1 MRSCPFLQPMKWRH
15 SAMTSSVQ
23 KAATRSSN
31 MIPQPPRQ
39 PKPLKHRSA
48 HLTGWGLA
56 ASKKRNSAKA
66 MSWPQKPVGMT
77 SHSTSQK
84 ATISSQTRLPGSATR
99 MWRAVTVQAHQPR
112 GMLPAI
118 SRPICWGVNQC
129 CSSRKDSQAHSVPT
143 VPGAMRPSPEPSPMA
158 MKWAGWDIMNS
169 SVGRAMPPC
178 GGPSGGR
185 AAEAKVGV
193 AGSPETSGRSGAS
206 LMGRDHKRGPGAS
219 LTLFDRQI
227 LRMADLVAGLEAGA
241 GASGQRLLPGDHAVA
256 VVPARGGRLRVVLG
270 LHADLVIARDG
281 CGVHHLQFDGAV
293 MAVFHPGAP
302 RDLGFGGCGLE
313 APNEEE

>member
-99 MWRAVTVQAHQPR
+99 MWRAVTVQAHQR
-112 GMLPAI
+112 SEEHTSELQ
-118 SRPICWGVNQC
+118 S
-129 CSSRKDSQAHSVPT
+129 HS
-143 VPGAMRPSPEPSPMA
+143 
-158 MKWAGWDIMNS
+158 
-169 SVGRAMPPC
+169 
-178 GGPSGGR
+178 
-185 AAEAKVGV
+185 
-193 AGSPETSGRSGAS
+193 
-206 LMGRDHKRGPGAS
+206 
-219 LTLFDRQI
+219 
-227 LRMADLVAGLEAGA
+227 DLVC
-241 GASGQRLLPGDHAVA
+241 RLL
-256 VVPARGGRLRVVLG
+256 
-270 LHADLVIARDG
+270 
-281 CGVHHLQFDGAV
+281 
-293 MAVFHPGAP
+293 
-302 RDLGFGGCGLE
+302 LE
-313 APNEEE
+313 KKKKKEEASNAKRR